1 MNLYFLL
8 AIFGLAMLM
17 QYSIVRNWISY
28 LPQKAPWIWISAFF
42 LRLFQCSL
50 CMGFHAGWLCYLLL
64 VETPINLRHMVF
76 WALVGAGFVQMVK
89 DLTTK
94 IVGNS
99 LDQ

>member
-1 MNLYFLL
+1 MNLYFLF

-17 QYSIVRNWISY
+17 QDSIVRERLTTLSWVW
-28 LPQKAPWIWISAFF
+28 ASAFF

-50 CMGFHAGWLCYLLL
+50 CMGFHSGWLCYLLL
-64 VETPINLRHMVF
+64 LDGPTRWNHMLF

-89 DLTTK
+89 DFTTK

-99 LDQ
+99 FDR